1 VIWGKTNVPYM
12 LSDIQSYNDIYGTT
26 NNPYDATKVPG
37 GSSGGAAA
45 ALATGV
51 TPLEIGSDIGGSLRH
66 PANFCGVTALKPTWG
81 VLDGH
86 GHVPPAPD
94 AYFECDFGVYGPMAR
109 NSDDLKLLWSVL
121 RGTPE
126 QSRRGVEGARVAVW
140 DAEPGWPLAREV
152 REGVTRAADA
162 LAEAGADVEH
172 AKPAI
177 DGEEMMDFYNT
188 LLTPIIALGMP
199 EEMMAAFE
207 AMRTGDKA
215 LVAGGG
221 EGAGAARFRLR
232 ASAPFREMAAAMAKR
247 QAAKDRLAAFFRD
260 YDAIL
265 MPIDMTPPFAHL
277 QEGTFADRV
286 LTVDGAAVPYSGLLN
301 WISLATALHA
311 PALAVRAGR
320 TAQGLPVG
328 VQVVGRWHGEDR
340 LFDFAAAI
348 EEQLGGFAPPP
359 I

>member
-1 VIWGKTNVPYM
+1 M
-12 LSDIQSYNDIYGTT
+12 
-26 NNPYDATKVPG
+26 
-37 GSSGGAAA
+37 
-45 ALATGV
+45 
-51 TPLEIGSDIGGSLRH
+51 
-66 PANFCGVTALKPTWG
+66 
-81 VLDGH
+81 LDGH

-109 NSDDLKLLWSVL
+109 GSDDLKLLWSVL

-140 DAEPGWPLAREV
+140 DAEPAWPLAREV
-152 REGVTRAADA
+152 RDGVARAADA
-162 LAEAGADVEH
+162 LAEAGADVEP
-172 AKPAI
+172 AKPDI

-207 AMRTGDKA
+207 AMRGADKQLA
-215 LVAGGG
+215 ASGG
-221 EGAGAARFRLR
+221 EGAGVARFRLR
-232 ASAPFREMAAAMAKR
+232 ATAPFREMAAAMARR

-265 MPIDMTPPFAHL
+265 MPIDMTLPFAHL

-286 LTVDGAAVPYSGLLN
+286 LTVDGVAVPYSGLLN

-311 PALAVRAGR
+311 PALAVQAGR

-328 VQVVGRWHGEDR
+328 VQLVGPWHGEDR
-340 LFDFAAAI
+340 LFDFATAI
-348 EEQLGGFAPPP
+348 EEQLGGFTPPP
-359 I
+359 L